1 MSCLRLSGVG
11 IRQNS
16 QQGALNFNISRV
28 LGVESTKTDRVND
41 KSGSSK
47 EDILIISLEKIS
59 MRGRENREK
68 KREREKKKMGGCG
81 VKAVE

>member
-1 MSCLRLSGVG
+1 
-11 IRQNS
+11 
-16 QQGALNFNISRV
+16 
-28 LGVESTKTDRVND
+28 VESTKTNYANN

-68 KREREKKKMGGCG
+68 KREREKKKIGGYG

>member
-1 MSCLRLSGVG
+1 
-11 IRQNS
+11 
-16 QQGALNFNISRV
+16 
-28 LGVESTKTDRVND
+28 VESTETDRAND
-41 KSGSSK
+41 ESGSSE
-47 EDILIISLEKIS
+47 EDILTISLEKIS

>member
-16 QQGALNFNISRV
+16 QQGTLNFDISRV
-28 LGVESTKTDRVND
+28 LGVESTKTDRVNNE
-41 KSGSSK
+41 SGSSK
-47 EDILIISLEKIS
+47 EDILTISLEKIS

>member
-1 MSCLRLSGVG
+1 ME
-11 IRQNS
+11 
-16 QQGALNFNISRV
+16 FT
-28 LGVESTKTDRVND
+28 ETDRANN
-41 KSGSSK
+41 KSGSSE

-68 KREREKKKMGGCG
+68 KREREKKKIGRCG